1 MRARFLLAMLA
12 CTSVAGSPVSAT
24 TDGSYA
30 HIASIGLITLAG
42 PTGLFQNPTSGILP
56 KNAFSMESCM
66 AFREDR
72 GDHFQWN
79 GVLAT
84 FGLTDWLE
92 ISGFGLFIHGLDETV
107 NGDSSF
113 EVGSFNARARVVRE
127 SEALPEVSVGGI
139 AGFGNEERTAHSIFL
154 SASKG
159 FALGDGELLRGLR
172 LHGGFRQSWSERNV
186 DLTTGFAGVEL
197 EVFRSIFLI
206 GEINT
211 RDNYVQ
217 QTPWSA
223 GLQYKSKSFGLS
235 ASVLQAPPDSE
246 ETYYVGIGVSY

>member
-1 MRARFLLAMLA
+1 MRARFLLALLTSTSAAATSALA
-12 CTSVAGSPVSAT
+12 AT
-24 TDGSYA
+24 DESYA
-30 HIASIGLITLAG
+30 HIASVGLITLAG

-66 AFREDR
+66 AFRENR

-84 FGLTDWLE
+84 YGVTDWLE

-127 SEALPEVSVGGI
+127 SDVLPEVSVGGI
-139 AGFGNEERTAHSIFL
+139 AGFGDEERAAHSVFL

-159 FALGDGELLRGLR
+159 FVLGGDEVLRGLR
-172 LHGGFRQSWSERNV
+172 LHGGLRHIWAERDV
-186 DLTTGFAGVEL
+186 DVTTGFAGL
-197 EVFRSIFLI
+197 EIEVIRSIFLI
-206 GEINT
+206 GEVNT
-211 RDNYVQ
+211 RDKDVE

-235 ASVLQAPPDSE
+235 ASVLQAPNDSE